1 MESERL
7 PDYYKV
13 LGVDKD
19 ADSTAIKKRHRKL
32 VLACHPDKFKDA
44 SVEHKAEKAK
54 HFHEVQNAYQVLI
67 DEKERATYD
76 AKLNLEQ
83 LRQERLERS
92 HAGADATTTRPV
104 AQNSRYCFVAQAQ
117 YGLSS
122 ESARYRKEFGQPDLD
137 KALNGRMNNVSSH
150 EHHNGDRGAR
160 RTVPFRSDDSS
171 DDEES
176 RIRPAYKRGV
186 IYPTGTL
193 RQTRNIPAVISRPSH
208 SQRSP
213 STYYKYPQPSRWGG
227 LNGVSGYIGRHKVTA
242 LADTGAAQNCIR
254 RQHALDLNLKVRNL
268 ELDEPQSF
276 VMGHGKHI
284 QVIGAVDCNWKFA
297 TDSER
302 VYITLYVIPDCIFK
316 IILGADFLFDTE
328 TMTGKR
334 HRLSPMKASRSAL
347 KIPIVGLCGTPVR
360 CLRGT
365 LNSIEC
371 SALPDSGAE
380 PNLIAYDYAE
390 ARGWLLE
397 MYEGPESCQLLQ
409 FADGSTETVSG
420 RLRLQWNFL
429 TGLGP
434 VTSNKRPYYE
444 FDVLHGC
451 PFDVMLGCTFLD
463 DTEAFVKHMGS
474 MHEIVKDS
482 PSGMSIVV
490 WVKSILKKGSKT
502 KKPVPPEIQER
513 DRRKRERDAEFERL
527 AKVDAN
533 RWYQSHGIANTTD
546 PSANSRSATTP
557 TLVHKH
563 GDVGSLDPASKSP
576 SATVQTLELARRL
589 LQQRNASNSTTS
601 STSSRSRSTTITN
614 NA

>member
-32 VLACHPDKFKDA
+32 VLACHPDRLKD
-44 SVEHKAEKAK
+44 VEQKAEKGK
-54 HFHEVQNAYQVLI
+54 QFYEVQNAYQVLI
-67 DEKERATYD
+67 DEKERAIYD
-76 AKLNLEQ
+76 AMLKREQ
-83 LRQERLERS
+83 LRKERLEGS
-92 HAGADATTTRPV
+92 HAGADATTSRLK
-104 AQNSRYCFVAQAQ
+104 AQNTGSFCFAAQAN
-117 YGLSS
+117 YRPPPESS
-122 ESARYRKEFGQPDLD
+122 RYRKEFGQPDPDDVLTRHKD
-137 KALNGRMNNVSSH
+137 NTSGHGHRK
-150 EHHNGDRGAR
+150 GDHGAR
-160 RTVPFRSDDSS
+160 RTVPVGRNNSS
-171 DDEES
+171 DDGES
-176 RIRPAYKRGV
+176 RIRPVYKRGV
-186 IYPTGTL
+186 ANPIKHPH
-193 RQTRNIPAVISRPSH
+193 QARNQPATKSRPSH

-227 LNGVSGYIGRHKVTA
+227 FNGVSGYIGRHKVTA

-297 TDSER
+297 ADSER
-302 VYITLYVIPDCIFK
+302 VDIILYVIPDCIFK
-316 IILGADFLFDTE
+316 VILGADFLFDTE
-328 TMTGKR
+328 TMTRKR
-334 HRLSPMKASRSAL
+334 YRLSPMKASRSAL

-390 ARGWLLE
+390 AKGWLLE
-397 MYEGPESCQLLQ
+397 MYKGPESCQLLQ

-463 DTEAFVKHMGS
+463 DTEAFMKHMGS
-474 MHEIVKDS
+474 MHEIIKDN

-490 WVKSILKKGSKT
+490 WVKSILKKGSET
-502 KKPVPPEIQER
+502 KKPVPPEVQER

-533 RWYQSHGIANTTD
+533 RWYQTHGSAKTAH
-546 PSANSRSATTP
+546 PSAISRSATTP
-557 TLVHKH
+557 TLVHKY

-576 SATVQTLELARRL
+576 SATAQTLELPRRL
-589 LQQRNASNSTTS
+589 LQQRNDSNSTTS
-601 STSSRSRSTTITN
+601 STSSRSGSTTITN